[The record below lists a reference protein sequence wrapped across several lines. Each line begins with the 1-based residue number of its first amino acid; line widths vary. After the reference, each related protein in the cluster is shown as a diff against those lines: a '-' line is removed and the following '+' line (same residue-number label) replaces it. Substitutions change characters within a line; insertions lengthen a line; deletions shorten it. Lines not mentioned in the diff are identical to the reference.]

1 MIPASLRQLIDATA
15 GQRRA
20 EWAGREV
27 WLVNEPWG
35 ELAVSLQGAQV
46 LHYLSAPE
54 AARNDLPAPETAR
67 NDFPAPETARND
79 LSAPEAAR
87 NDLPAPVGAGR
98 EAGDGWLWVT
108 PTPQAL
114 PGAIRGGIP
123 VCWPWF
129 ADESPDGRGP
139 MHGPARKAEW
149 RLDAVDAHQEG
160 VELHLSPVERLHEQ
174 LAPRVVI
181 QANANRLHVEVI
193 TEHVGETP
201 VKYTGAL
208 HSYFSVKHCHECRVE
223 GLAGA
228 RYLDKLEGFA
238 EHIQQ
243 GELGI
248 RGPVDRIYQSNREAI
263 LDDGVRRLRIAKQ
276 GSDSTVVWHPGSALP
291 DDIPAD
297 AGQRF
302 LCVEAACTRVDP
314 VWLVPGAQHLLAT
327 TISRDGEPT

>member
-1 MIPASLRQLIDATA
+1 MIPASLRELIDATD

-27 WLVNEPWG
+27 WLANEPWG

-46 LHYLSAPE
+46 LHYLPFAPATGR
-54 AARNDLPAPETAR
+54 AAGAQ
-67 NDFPAPETARND
+67 
-79 LSAPEAAR
+79 
-87 NDLPAPVGAGR
+87 PAPVT
-98 EAGDGWLWVT
+98 EEGWLWVT
-108 PTPQAL
+108 PTPQPL

-129 ADESPDGRGP
+129 ADESPDGQGP
-139 MHGPARKAEW
+139 MHGPARKADW
-149 RLDAVDAHQEG
+149 RLDAADEHQG
-160 VELHLSPVERLHEQ
+160 GIELHLSPLERLHDQ
-174 LAPRVVI
+174 LTPRVVI

-208 HSYFSVKHCHECRVE
+208 HSYFSVKHCHWCRVE

-238 EHIQQ
+238 EHVQQ

-248 RGPVDRIYQSNREAI
+248 RGPVDRIYQSNRETI
-263 LDDGVRRLRIAKQ
+263 LDDGARRLRIAKQ
-276 GSDSTVVWHPGSALP
+276 GSDSTVVWHPDSALP
-291 DDIPAD
+291 DDTPAD

-314 VWLVPGAQHLLAT
+314 VWLVPGAQHLLST